1 MPQYGKKILVNNN
14 LDGTRE
20 EVVADKDV
28 IFNILHNY
36 SGNIYVTECFSIYM
50 TRFIENLI
58 RDIMIDYETIKI
70 KTLNLNI
77 MKSFIMKLFDL
88 SELDA
93 GDGPASF
100 LVLIYGAIVVPLA
113 FLLEALFSPPLWVQ
127 AVLWGLIMLL
137 ATMKSLRPLKALMI
151 GWQFRI
157 HDPDKK
163 YF

>member
-1 MPQYGKKILVNNN
+1 MKQESPSGAVRRALRNTCPNCGKGVLFTSWLRMAPVC
-14 LDGTRE
+14 
-20 EVVADKDV
+20 
-28 IFNILHNY
+28 
-36 SGNIYVTECFSIYM
+36 SSCQ
-50 TRFIENLI
+50 
-58 RDIMIDYETIKI
+58 
-70 KTLNLNI
+70 
-77 MKSFIMKLFDL
+77 FDL

-137 ATMKSLRPLKALMI
+137 ATMKSLRPLKAIMI